1 MRLITVLICLAALTA
16 CAFQPQQAASI
27 EDYCSSVAKE
37 AAWYE
42 VQKTAGVSR
51 VDLKAQVGFTLG
63 PIYPIREILAM
74 HKVIDWVYE
83 GYTPVVVE
91 TGCVAQRT
99 DGTWFLLASE
109 QSKRFTL

>member
-1 MRLITVLICLAALTA
+1 MRLITVLICAALAA

-42 VQKTAGVSR
+42 VQQAAGVSR
-51 VDLKAQVGFTLG
+51 SELKAQVGFKLG

-74 HKVIDWVYE
+74 HKVIDWVYD
-83 GYTPVVVE
+83 GYTPFVVE

-99 DGTWFLLASE
+99 EGTWFV
-109 QSKRFTL
+109 